1 MSYEKRRILH
11 EKKCDYNIK
20 NHQTLE
26 RAKEIIVYLRQ
37 VKNIMEKELCKIFY
51 FNPVDYDNRGR
62 RKSDGKTFRDVVKE
76 FEYDFHDT
84 YSTEYALNLYANSL
98 TMALL
103 AKSKDAAPFLIYG
116 MDLTQGK
123 SFDAIQDPYVN
134 HEMEKHSANIYVY
147 GIDSAFMTEFDEYGC
162 PVLNEDS
169 DIFPLTLL
177 VDDTMRDNEVRLAV
191 PTTDDG
197 DETED
202 VIIDVPKFEYA

>member
-1 MSYEKRRILH
+1 
-11 EKKCDYNIK
+11 
-20 NHQTLE
+20 
-26 RAKEIIVYLRQ
+26 
-37 VKNIMEKELCKIFY
+37 MEKELYKTYY
-51 FNPVDYDNRGR
+51 FNPADYDNRGR

-84 YSTEYALNLYANSL
+84 YSTEYALNLYANSR

-103 AKSKDAAPFLIYG
+103 ANSKDAAPFLMYG

-134 HEMEKHSANIYVY
+134 HETEKHSANIYVY

-162 PVLNEDS
+162 PVLDEDS
-169 DIFPLTLL
+169 DIYPLTLL
-177 VDDTMRDNEVRLAV
+177 VDNTMRDNEVRLAV
-191 PTTDDG
+191 PTMDDG

-202 VIIDVPKFEYA
+202 VIIDVPNFEFA

>member
-1 MSYEKRRILH
+1 M
-11 EKKCDYNIK
+11 
-20 NHQTLE
+20 
-26 RAKEIIVYLRQ
+26 
-37 VKNIMEKELCKIFY
+37 MEKEIYKTYY
-51 FNPVDYDNRGR
+51 FDPADYDNRGR

-123 SFDAIQDPYVN
+123 SFDAVQDPFVN
-134 HEMEKHSANIYVY
+134 HEMEKYSPNIYVY
-147 GIDSAFMTEFDEYGC
+147 GIDSAFMTEFDEYGYSI
-162 PVLNEDS
+162 LNEDS

-177 VDDTMRDNEVRLAV
+177 VDNTMRDDEVRLAI
-191 PTTDDG
+191 PTIDDG

-202 VIIDVPKFEYA
+202 VIIDVPKYEYA

>member
-1 MSYEKRRILH
+1 
-11 EKKCDYNIK
+11 
-20 NHQTLE
+20 
-26 RAKEIIVYLRQ
+26 
-37 VKNIMEKELCKIFY
+37 MEKELYKTFY
-51 FNPVDYDNRGR
+51 FSPADYDNRGR

-103 AKSKDAAPFLIYG
+103 AKSKDAAPFLMYG

-123 SFDAIQDPYVN
+123 SFDALQDPYVN
-134 HEMEKHSANIYVY
+134 HEIEKHSANIYVY
-147 GIDSAFMTEFDEYGC
+147 GIDSAFMTEFDEYGY

-169 DIFPLTLL
+169 SIFPLTLL
-177 VDDTMRDNEVRLAV
+177 VDDTMRDDEVRLAV
-191 PTTDDG
+191 PTMDDD

>member
-1 MSYEKRRILH
+1 M
-11 EKKCDYNIK
+11 
-20 NHQTLE
+20 
-26 RAKEIIVYLRQ
+26 
-37 VKNIMEKELCKIFY
+37 MEKELYKTYY
-51 FNPVDYDNRGR
+51 FDPADYDDRGR

-123 SFDAIQDPYVN
+123 SFDAVQDPFVN
-134 HEMEKHSANIYVY
+134 HEMEKYSPNIYVY
-147 GIDSAFMTEFDEYGC
+147 GIDSAFMTEFDEYGY
-162 PVLNEDS
+162 PVLDENC
-169 DIFPLTLL
+169 DIYPLTLL
-177 VDDTMRDNEVRLAV
+177 VDNTMRDNEVRLAV
-191 PTTDDG
+191 PTMDDG

-202 VIIDVPKFEYA
+202 VTIDVPQFEYA

>member
-1 MSYEKRRILH
+1 
-11 EKKCDYNIK
+11 
-20 NHQTLE
+20 
-26 RAKEIIVYLRQ
+26 
-37 VKNIMEKELCKIFY
+37 MEKELYKTYY
-51 FNPVDYDNRGR
+51 FSPADYDNRGR

-76 FEYDFHDT
+76 FEYDFHNT

-103 AKSKDAAPFLIYG
+103 AKSNDAAPFLLYG

-147 GIDSAFMTEFDEYGC
+147 GIDSAFMTEFDEYGY
-162 PVLNEDS
+162 PILNEDN
-169 DIFPLTLL
+169 DIYPLTLL
-177 VDDTMRDNEVRLAV
+177 VDNTMRDSEVRLAV
-191 PTTDDG
+191 PTMDDG

-202 VIIDVPKFEYA
+202 VTIDVPQFEYA

>member
-1 MSYEKRRILH
+1 
-11 EKKCDYNIK
+11 
-20 NHQTLE
+20 
-26 RAKEIIVYLRQ
+26 
-37 VKNIMEKELCKIFY
+37 MEKELCKTFY
-51 FNPVDYDNRGR
+51 FNPADYDNRGR

-84 YSTEYALNLYANSL
+84 YSTEYALNLYANSR

-103 AKSKDAAPFLIYG
+103 AKSKDAAPFLMYG

-162 PVLNEDS
+162 PVLSEDS

-177 VDDTMRDNEVRLAV
+177 VDYTMRDNEVRLAV
-191 PTTDDG
+191 PTTDDD
-197 DETED
+197 DETEN
-202 VIIDVPKFEYA
+202 VTIDVPKFEYA

>member
-1 MSYEKRRILH
+1 
-11 EKKCDYNIK
+11 
-20 NHQTLE
+20 
-26 RAKEIIVYLRQ
+26 
-37 VKNIMEKELCKIFY
+37 MEKELYKTYNFA
-51 FNPVDYDNRGR
+51 PADYDDRGR
-62 RKSDGKTFRDVVKE
+62 RKSDGKAFRDVVKE

-103 AKSKDAAPFLIYG
+103 AKSNDAAPFLVYG

-123 SFDAIQDPYVN
+123 SFDAVEDPFVN
-134 HEMEKHSANIYVY
+134 HEMEKYSPNIYVY
-147 GIDSAFMTEFDEYGC
+147 GIDSAFMTEFDEYGY
-162 PVLNEDS
+162 PVLDEDS

-177 VDDTMRDNEVRLAV
+177 VDNTMRDDEVRLAV
-191 PTTDDG
+191 PTMDDG

>member
-1 MSYEKRRILH
+1 M
-11 EKKCDYNIK
+11 
-20 NHQTLE
+20 
-26 RAKEIIVYLRQ
+26 
-37 VKNIMEKELCKIFY
+37 MEKELYKTYY
-51 FNPVDYDNRGR
+51 FEPADYDNRGR

-123 SFDAIQDPYVN
+123 SFDAVQDPFVN
-134 HEMEKHSANIYVY
+134 HEMEKHSPNIYVY
-147 GIDSAFMTEFDEYGC
+147 GIDSAFMTEFDEYGY
-162 PVLNEDS
+162 PVLDENS
-169 DIFPLTLL
+169 DIYPLTLL
-177 VDDTMRDNEVRLAV
+177 VDNAMRDNEVRLAV
-191 PTTDDG
+191 PTMDDG

-202 VIIDVPKFEYA
+202 VTINVPQFEYA